1 MKCRS
6 RPSLIAARTLLLT
19 AIRSLVPGLLAIAVA
34 ASILLLS
41 DLPKSKPAEKQFRVA
56 LLQMSSQ
63 PIMQEG
69 VEGIVAGLAD
79 GGFVEGKNLVLSP
92 FNAEGDMP
100 TANAMAQRVAS
111 PEYDLVITVS
121 TPCLQAMAKANQRGT
136 VRHVF
141 GPFDRRRRSG
151 RRAFDPSAL
160 HDGHW
165 NAAAGGSVVRDGERD
180 LP

>member
-1 MKCRS
+1 MV
-6 RPSLIAARTLLLT
+6 T

-41 DLPKSKPAEKQFRVA
+41 DLPKSKPLEKQVRVA

-69 VEGIVAGLAD
+69 VEGILAGLAE

-141 GPFDRRRRSG
+141 GLVS
-151 RRAFDPSAL
+151 DPSI
-160 HDGHW
+160 
-165 NAAAGGSVVRDGERD
+165 AGVGVGVEPAIHPPYMTGIEDPAQQPKPAGPGSSNFPISAR
-180 LP
+180 